1 VNDSGQVEEKNFFQ
15 MYYTIAEPFKEHV
28 EYVIFYNS
36 SEDEFFP
43 EETLHMFFDRGNN
56 FCYMFVDEVSS
67 WLLLKPIVSGTGAG
81 SGIFKYNVQLNAGLI
96 RLNHS
101 TDITKSRHTF
111 IGGESNFL
119 CLQALIVNMEEDDI
133 ILDSHTV
140 MAVCLL
146 LSVLCLA
153 ILLASFFITDEMK
166 FLHGK
171 SIACQAIS
179 LLVSFVG
186 LALNHL
192 SIGSIQTVECD
203 VLGENFFLIKSRH
216 KLFI

>member
-1 VNDSGQVEEKNFFQ
+1 
-15 MYYTIAEPFKEHV
+15 
-28 EYVIFYNS
+28 
-36 SEDEFFP
+36 
-43 EETLHMFFDRGNN
+43 
-56 FCYMFVDEVSS
+56 
-67 WLLLKPIVSGTGAG
+67 
-81 SGIFKYNVQLNAGLI
+81 
-96 RLNHS
+96 
-101 TDITKSRHTF
+101 
-111 IGGESNFL
+111 
-119 CLQALIVNMEEDDI
+119 VNMEADDI

-153 ILLASFFITDEMK
+153 ILLVSFFITDEMK

-203 VLGENFFLIKSRH
+203 VLGENFF
-216 KLFI
+216 